1 MSETAAVVDLKRE
14 TMKSVRVVVHNLV
27 KIRQLTGTPEVVSL
41 GEFLSAAGLQETTP
55 APDPRYAAA
64 VARGLEF
71 RPKLMEAEGGSLA
84 AEEAAGVLGMSK
96 VAVLKRYQN
105 GKLLAWR
112 EERQKAVR
120 FPRWQF
126 QSGKVL
132 EGLDAVLAKL
142 NSVAR
147 LDDFGRLL
155 FFLSTS
161 RFLGGKRPLDYLRE
175 GEIHKV
181 LQAAE
186 GYVP

>member
-1 MSETAAVVDLKRE
+1 MQQPLHADGV
-14 TMKSVRVVVHNLV
+14 
-27 KIRQLTGTPEVVSL
+27 
-41 GEFLSAAGLQETTP
+41 
-55 APDPRYAAA
+55 
-64 VARGLEF
+64 

-132 EGLDAVLAKL
+132 EAWMPF
-142 NSVAR
+142 SP
-147 LDDFGRLL
+147 
-155 FFLSTS
+155 S
-161 RFLGGKRPLDYLRE
+161 
-175 GEIHKV
+175 
-181 LQAAE
+181 
-186 GYVP
+186 